1 MKHRMAVAT
10 LALLGFF
17 VALYLW
23 LWKMGFMGEIAC
35 GTGGCE
41 AVQLSGYATFLGLPV
56 AVYGVIGYP
65 LLLGVSIAGLQPRW
79 LEEKWPTIMLVGL
92 SGIAVLFTAYLTFLE
107 AAVIRAWCRW
117 CIGSAVLILA
127 IFVVSVAGLWE
138 TSKPA

>member
-1 MKHRMAVAT
+1 MKHRMAAAT

-17 VALYLW
+17 VAVYLW
-23 LWKMGFMGEIAC
+23 LWKMGFMGAIAC

-41 AVQLSGYATFLGLPV
+41 TVQLSEYATFLGLPV
-56 AVYGVIGYP
+56 ALFGVLGYP

-92 SGIAVLFTAYLTFLE
+92 SGIAVVFTAYLTYLE

-117 CIGSAVLILA
+117 CIGSAVIIVA
-127 IFVVSVAGLWE
+127 IFVVSVAGLRE
-138 TSKPA
+138 MSKPV